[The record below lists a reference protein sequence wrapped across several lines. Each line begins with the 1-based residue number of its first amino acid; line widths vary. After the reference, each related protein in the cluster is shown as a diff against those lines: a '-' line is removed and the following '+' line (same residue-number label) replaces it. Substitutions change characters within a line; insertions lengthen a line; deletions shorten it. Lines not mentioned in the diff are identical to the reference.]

1 MGWLNA
7 TIEMK
12 GDKSKRPTENRL
24 MRHNAAKTPAPF
36 VELDAGEYLLNL
48 LMEAGPIKSQPMGG
62 FQALDWVDFA
72 AYASLTM
79 ADLEPWEATILRKM
93 SEAFVTGMNEGASPF
108 SIPPADRDS
117 AK

>member
-12 GDKSKRPTENRL
+12 GDKSKRPTESRL

-48 LMEAGPIKSQPMGG
+48 LMEAGPIK
-62 FQALDWVDFA
+62 
-72 AYASLTM
+72 SLTM

-108 SIPPADRDS
+108 SIPPADRES